1 MYEIKID
8 AFEDFS
14 EDKMFD
20 FSYYSSKP
28 SLFCYQTVYIQKSIF
43 KKQEHWLRTYG
54 HKKIL

>member
-8 AFEDFS
+8 AYEDFS

-43 KKQEHWLRTYG
+43 KKQEH
-54 HKKIL
+54 